1 MARRDDLAPEGS
13 GLPPH
18 GDDLDLG
25 GRGGSGLPPHGNGP
39 TRMASEIAEQPEA
52 VARTLQALRPLRGEV
67 RRLAAGARLV
77 TFIARGSSDN
87 AATYGR
93 YLCEIHAGRP
103 ASLAAPSVATHYR
116 ARMDL
121 HGVLAVA
128 LSQSGE
134 TAEIVQTLRWARE
147 RGARTLA
154 VTNGAASSLAGVAD
168 LALVTQAG
176 PELAVPATKTYA
188 AQLAALTE
196 LGAALGPEDPA
207 FDAAQDRVP
216 AAIESM
222 LASAPVAGAIAG
234 ELTGI
239 SSLVVSGRGFTYST
253 ALELALKV
261 KETCLLPAIGMSHA
275 DLEHGPIAVV
285 GGGTPA
291 LLVAPP
297 GGPVLPGIT
306 ALAGLVAA
314 RGSRAYGIGGDRAF
328 AAACTAVLP
337 GPDLPEPL
345 APLALVV
352 PGQLMVEALARCL
365 GLDPDRPRGLTKV
378 TQTGGSSA

>member
-1 MARRDDLAPEGS
+1 MAA
-13 GLPPH
+13 
-18 GDDLDLG
+18 
-25 GRGGSGLPPHGNGP
+25 
-39 TRMASEIAEQPEA
+39 EIAEQPGA
-52 VARTLQALRPLRGEV
+52 VARTLEALRPLRPEL

-93 YLCEIHAGRP
+93 YLCEILAGRP

-116 ARMDL
+116 AEMDL

-134 TAEIVQTLRWARE
+134 TAEIVETLRWARE
-147 RGARTLA
+147 HGARTLA
-154 VTNGAASSLAGVAD
+154 VTNGAASALGAIAD
-168 LALVTQAG
+168 LVLVTQAG
-176 PELAVPATKTYA
+176 PELAVPATKTYT

-196 LGAALGPEDPA
+196 LTAALGPDDPA
-207 FDAAQDRVP
+207 FDAAQERVP

-222 LASAPVAGAIAG
+222 LASAPMADAIAG
-234 ELTGI
+234 ELAGI
-239 SSLVVSGRGFTYST
+239 ASLVVSGRGFTYST

-285 GGGTPA
+285 GDGTPA

-297 GGPVLPGIT
+297 GGPVLSGIT

-314 RGSRAYGIGGDRAF
+314 RGSHAYGIGGDRAF
-328 AAACTAVLP
+328 AAACAAVLP

-352 PGQLMVEALARCL
+352 PGQLLVEALARRL
-365 GLDPDRPRGLTKV
+365 GLDPDRPSGLTKV

>member
-1 MARRDDLAPEGS
+1 VTVAPAND
-13 GLPPH
+13 PDP
-18 GDDLDLG
+18 G
-25 GRGGSGLPPHGNGP
+25 GRGGSGPPRGLGR
-39 TRMASEIAEQPEA
+39 TIMAGEIAEQPGA
-52 VARTLQALRPLRGEV
+52 VSRTLDGLRPLRAEV
-67 RRLAAGARLV
+67 RRLAAGTRLV

-134 TAEIVQTLRWARE
+134 TAEIVETLRWARE
-147 RGARTLA
+147 HGARTIA
-154 VTNGAASSLAGVAD
+154 VTNGATSALAQVAD

-176 PELAVPATKTYA
+176 PELAVPATKTYT

-196 LGAALGPEDPA
+196 LVAALGPDDPA

-222 LASAPVAGAIAG
+222 LSSAPAAEALAG
-234 ELTGI
+234 ELAGI
-239 SSLVVSGRGFTYST
+239 ASLVVSSRGFTYST
-253 ALELALKV
+253 AQELALKV
-261 KETCLLPAIGMSHA
+261 KETCLLPAIGLSHA
-275 DLEHGPIAVV
+275 DLEHGPIAVLR
-285 GGGTPA
+285 GDTPA

-306 ALAGLVAA
+306 ALAGLVAE

-328 AAACTAVLP
+328 AAACAAVLP

-352 PGQLMVEALARCL
+352 PGQLLVEALARRL

-378 TQTGGSSA
+378 TQTGGASA

>member
-1 MARRDDLAPEGS
+1 MAG
-13 GLPPH
+13 
-18 GDDLDLG
+18 
-25 GRGGSGLPPHGNGP
+25 
-39 TRMASEIAEQPEA
+39 EIAEQPAA
-52 VARTLQALRPLRGEV
+52 VSRTLAALRPLRGEL
-67 RRLAAGARLV
+67 RRLAAGTRLV

-116 ARMDL
+116 AEMDL

-134 TAEIVQTLRWARE
+134 TAEIVDTLRWARE

-154 VTNGAASSLAGVAD
+154 VTNRASSALAGIAD
-168 LALVTQAG
+168 LALVTRAG
-176 PELAVPATKTYA
+176 PELAVPATKTYTA
-188 AQLAALTE
+188 ELAALSE
-196 LGAALGPEDPA
+196 LGAALGPDDPA
-207 FDAAQDRVP
+207 FDAAQERVP

-222 LASAPVAGAIAG
+222 LASAPMAEAIAR
-234 ELTGI
+234 ELAGI
-239 SSLVVSGRGFTYST
+239 HSLVVSGRGFTYST

-261 KETCLLPAIGMSHA
+261 KETCQLPAIGMSHA

-285 GGGTPA
+285 GGDTPA
-291 LLVAPP
+291 LLVAPA

-314 RGSRAYGIGGDRAF
+314 RGSRAYGIGGDQAF
-328 AAACTAVLP
+328 AAACAAVLP

-345 APLALVV
+345 SPLALVV
-352 PGQLMVEALARCL
+352 PGQLLVEALARRL

>member
-1 MARRDDLAPEGS
+1 MAG
-13 GLPPH
+13 
-18 GDDLDLG
+18 
-25 GRGGSGLPPHGNGP
+25 
-39 TRMASEIAEQPEA
+39 EIAEQPAA
-52 VARTLQALRPLRGEV
+52 VSRTLAALRPLRGEL

-116 ARMDL
+116 ASMDL

-134 TAEIVQTLRWARE
+134 TAEIVETLRWARE

-154 VTNGAASSLAGVAD
+154 VTNRASSPLAGIAD
-168 LALVTQAG
+168 LVLVTRAG
-176 PELAVPATKTYA
+176 PELAVPATKTYTA
-188 AQLAALTE
+188 ELAALTE
-196 LGAALGPEDPA
+196 LVAALGPDDPA
-207 FDAAQDRVP
+207 FDAAQERVP

-222 LASAPVAGAIAG
+222 LASAPMAEAIAA

-239 SSLVVSGRGFTYST
+239 HSLVVSGRGFTYST

-285 GGGTPA
+285 GGDTPA

-306 ALAGLVAA
+306 ALAGLIAA
-314 RGSRAYGIGGDRAF
+314 RGSRAYGIGGDQAF
-328 AAACTAVLP
+328 AAACAAVLP

-345 APLALVV
+345 SPLALVV
-352 PGQLMVEALARCL
+352 PGQLLVEALARRL
-365 GLDPDRPRGLTKV
+365 GLDPDRPGGLTKV

>member
-1 MARRDDLAPEGS
+1 MAG
-13 GLPPH
+13 
-18 GDDLDLG
+18 
-25 GRGGSGLPPHGNGP
+25 
-39 TRMASEIAEQPEA
+39 EIAEQPAA
-52 VARTLQALRPLRGEV
+52 VSRTLAALRPLRGEL
-67 RRLAAGARLV
+67 RRLAAGTRLV

-116 ARMDL
+116 AEMDL

-134 TAEIVQTLRWARE
+134 TAEIVDTLRWARE

-154 VTNGAASSLAGVAD
+154 VTNRASSALAGIAD
-168 LALVTQAG
+168 LALVTRAG
-176 PELAVPATKTYA
+176 PELA
-188 AQLAALTE
+188 ALSE
-196 LGAALGPEDPA
+196 LGAALGPDDPA
-207 FDAAQDRVP
+207 FDAAQERAP

-222 LASAPVAGAIAG
+222 LASAPMAEAIAR
-234 ELTGI
+234 ELAGI
-239 SSLVVSGRGFTYST
+239 HSLVVSGRGFTYST

-261 KETCLLPAIGMSHA
+261 KETCQLPAIGMSHA

-285 GGGTPA
+285 GGDTPA
-291 LLVAPP
+291 LLVAPA

-314 RGSRAYGIGGDRAF
+314 RGSRAYGIGGDQAF
-328 AAACTAVLP
+328 AAACAAVLP

-345 APLALVV
+345 SPLALVV
-352 PGQLMVEALARCL
+352 PGQLLVEALARRL